1 MRTSEEEGDVK
12 TEITDLVSRSK
23 QLLDQLMEWRR
34 DFHRYPELSFQEKR
48 TSERII
54 GNLESLKVFDIQKNV
69 GGYGVI
75 ATVRHGEGPTIGLRA
90 DMDALSVIEASYV
103 PWTSLNPG
111 VMHACGHDAHMAI
124 LLGVAQLLAEDVT
137 SGRIKGKVKLIFQPA
152 EESCDELGE
161 TGATKMLKSG
171 QLDDLDHAL
180 ALHMCPW
187 RRVGEIQWNDGPSM
201 ANNDEFHLTI
211 RGSGGHAGYPHHVK
225 DPIWIAT
232 YILQS
237 LYSLNGRKVDPLEVG
252 TISVGQI
259 HAGHANN
266 VIPDKVEIKG
276 TMRSYKEEV
285 RELLVKEIHQIAKVV
300 TALGGD
306 YSLQINQGEPAL
318 QNDPKVNEIIKE
330 AALGLK
336 LYEGPFGMG
345 SEDFSHFTRRI
356 PGAMFFLGCG
366 LENERSLHQSDF
378 GIDERSM
385 PHGVRVLL
393 QSAYL
398 ILKRGGK
405 Q

>member
-1 MRTSEEEGDVK
+1 MK
-12 TEITDLVSRSK
+12 TEVADLVSRSQ
-23 QLLDQLMEWRR
+23 QLWGQLVEWRR

-54 GNLESLKVFDIQKNV
+54 GKLESLKVFDIRKNV
-69 GGYGVI
+69 GGYGIV
-75 ATVRHGEGPTIGLRA
+75 ATIRHGEGPTIGLRA
-90 DMDALSVIEASYV
+90 DMDALPVLEASSV

-124 LLGVAQLLAEDVT
+124 LLGVAHLLAEDVT
-137 SGRIKGKVKLIFQPA
+137 SGRMKGTVKLIFQPA

-161 TGATKMLKSG
+161 TGATKMLNSG
-171 QLDDLDHAL
+171 HLDDLDHVI

-187 RRVGEIQWNDGPSM
+187 RKAGELQWNDGLSM
-201 ANNDEFHLTI
+201 ANNDEFHLKI
-211 RGSGGHAGYPHHVK
+211 QGSGGHAGYPHHVK

-237 LYSLNGRKVDPLEVG
+237 LYSLNGRKVDPLDIG

-259 HAGHANN
+259 HAGDANN
-266 VIPDKVEIKG
+266 IIPDSVEIKG
-276 TMRSYKEEV
+276 TMRSYKDKV
-285 RELLVKEIHQIAKVV
+285 RELLVKEIHQIAKIV

-318 QNDPKVNEIIKE
+318 LNDPKVNEIIKE
-330 AALGLK
+330 AASGLK

-345 SEDFSHFTRRI
+345 SEDFSHFTRQYS
-356 PGAMFFLGCG
+356 GAMFFLGCG
-366 LENERSLHQSDF
+366 LEKEKSLHQSDF
-378 GIDERSM
+378 DIDERSL
-385 PHGVRVLL
+385 PHGVRILL

-398 ILKRGGK
+398 MLKRGGR

>member
-1 MRTSEEEGDVK
+1 MQTNEEGGDVK
-12 TEITDLVSRSK
+12 TESTDLVSRSQ
-23 QLLDQLMEWRR
+23 QLLDQLIEWRR

-48 TSERII
+48 TSEKII
-54 GNLESLKVFDIQKNV
+54 RQLESLKVFDIQKNV

-75 ATVRHGEGPTIGLRA
+75 ATVRHGEGPTVGIRA
-90 DMDALSVIEASYV
+90 DMDALPVIESSSV
-103 PWTSLNPG
+103 PWASLHPG

-137 SGRIKGKVKLIFQPA
+137 NGRVKGTVKLIFQPA
-152 EESCDELGE
+152 EESCDEFGE
-161 TGATKMLKSG
+161 TGATKMLNSG
-171 QLDDLDHAL
+171 NLDDLDHVI

-187 RRVGEIQWNDGPSM
+187 RRVGEIQWNDGLSM

-232 YILQS
+232 YVLQS
-237 LYSLNGRKVDPLEVG
+237 LYSLNGRKVDPLDIG

-259 HAGHANN
+259 HAGDANN
-266 VIPDKVEIKG
+266 VIPDSVDIKG

-300 TALGGD
+300 TALGGG
-306 YSLQINQGEPAL
+306 YSLQINEGEPAL
-318 QNDPKVNEIIKE
+318 LNNPKVNEIIKE
-330 AALGLK
+330 AASGLK
-336 LYEGPFGMG
+336 SYEGPFGMG
-345 SEDFSHFTRRI
+345 SEDFSHFTRRF

-366 LENERSLHQSDF
+366 LENEICLHQSDF
-378 GIDERSM
+378 DIDERSM
-385 PHGVRVLL
+385 PHGVRILL
-393 QSAYL
+393 HSTYL
-398 ILKRGGK
+398 MLERGGR